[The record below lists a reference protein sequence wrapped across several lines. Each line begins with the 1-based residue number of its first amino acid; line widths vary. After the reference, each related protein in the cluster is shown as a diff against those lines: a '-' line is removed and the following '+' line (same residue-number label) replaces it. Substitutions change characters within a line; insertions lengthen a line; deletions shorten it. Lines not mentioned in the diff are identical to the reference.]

1 MIMTVYLVCI
11 LFERPSVPNSFL
23 VEKIE
28 QNQKPNAIFNVLRT
42 LEGKVICSQDL
53 EILDFLRAWAW
64 IC

>member
-1 MIMTVYLVCI
+1 MIMTVYFVCI

-28 QNQKPNAIFNVLRT
+28 QNKKPNVNLNVRRT

-53 EILDFLRAWAW
+53 EILAFVHA
-64 IC
+64 